1 MESSTQK
8 LPIYIDQTLITALGV
23 ATEPHF
29 SLPKF
34 LLYRFL
40 FSVPNFSGFRF
51 WYFFRYHPQKRK
63 FPAPKKNPGIGNSR
77 DWGTWPVII
86 LRIRLLPPA
95 PCSLDSEDLARAWQA
110 RWRFLFS
117 RSRQYSEPGLGQRCS
132 SHCSLL
138 LWQQGLPPTYQ
149 KVIVIMV
156 IASPM
161 YLGCPGTLLVFEGHP
176 TNCKCVTSLALPRI
190 STRENFLGRK
200 KHLGFW
206 QFFNTLK
213 CSHSWCFSILE
224 KGRTGFLISVA
235 SVASISQ
242 PRVSFHLVFQS
253 LSASQWLTP

>member
-1 MESSTQK
+1 MWLQS
-8 LPIYIDQTLITALGV
+8 LIS
-23 ATEPHF
+23 H
-29 SLPKF
+29 
-34 LLYRFL
+34 Y
-40 FSVPNFSGFRF
+40 PNFSCTGS
-51 WYFFRYHPQKRK
+51 YFRYQIFLVSGSDTFFGTTPKKEEISGNSHFFLNQIFPIPV
-63 FPAPKKNPGIGNSR
+63 PAPKKNPGIGNSR

-132 SHCSLL
+132 SHCVLL